1 MMETDGTTNT
11 KMVLEQMIEA
21 RAVTVSGSRVATVI
35 PPGFTKSIGVPS
47 EDPAVKSGRIRVVT
61 R

>member
-1 MMETDGTTNT
+1 MTPSESGMMGTDGTTNT

-35 PPGFTKSIGVPS
+35 PPGFT
-47 EDPAVKSGRIRVVT
+47 R
-61 R
+61 

>member
-1 MMETDGTTNT
+1 MMGTDGTTDT

-21 RAVTVSGSRVATVI
+21 RAVTVSGSRVAIVI
-35 PPGFTKSIGVPS
+35 LPGFTKSIGVPS
-47 EDPAVKSGRIRVVT
+47 EDQAVKSGRIRVVT

>member
-1 MMETDGTTNT
+1 MMGTDGTTDT

-35 PPGFTKSIGVPS
+35 PPGFTKSIGVPI